1 MHLVG
6 LGCEPDKIH
15 YEPLLVQCQPDIVRS
30 DISPA
35 FDIFLHMVHNEPM
48 TLKEWLDTLPG
59 SPTVSQAADHS
70 DVSKATLLRHA
81 KSGKTTAEYA
91 VAISRAY
98 EVNEIQALIDLGFVN
113 TEAVDKYGVEA
124 ALAAATNEQLLD
136 EIMRRSDPQ
145 ARYLFGNEGGDDA
158 IGLAPHLAPVE
169 DMDEMPE
176 RAVAYNG
183 PDEDAERGFNDDFSG

>member
-1 MHLVG
+1 
-6 LGCEPDKIH
+6 
-15 YEPLLVQCQPDIVRS
+15 
-30 DISPA
+30 
-35 FDIFLHMVHNEPM
+35 MVHNEPM

-70 DVSKATLLRHA
+70 QVSKATLLRHA

-98 EVNEIQALIDLGFVN
+98 KVNEIESLIDLGFVN

-124 ALAAATNEQLLD
+124 ALAAATNEQLLG

-145 ARYLFGNEGGDDA
+145 ARYLFGNDGGDDA
-158 IGLAPHLAPVE
+158 IGLAPHLAPVP
-169 DMDEMPE
+169 DVMDEMPE
-176 RAVAYNG
+176 RSVAYNG
-183 PDEDAERGFNDDFSG
+183 PDEDAERGFNDDYSG